1 METEGKFNKLSST
14 HTYDVYNNEVMGKQ
28 FEPQCV
34 CAL

>member
-1 METEGKFNKLSST
+1 MKTEGKFNKCDK
-14 HTYDVYNNEVMGKQ
+14 YDVYNNELMGKQ